1 MGFLNQISSLRFG
14 CEWSESENPMHRAIE
29 LRKAKRY
36 PVSAP
41 ALFMWAPKNEKSQ
54 SGRGVTRDINTSGVY
69 IQSDA
74 MPPVGALVQLEI
86 LLPKLGDTSP
96 GMHLQG
102 EGIVLRC
109 DYGGASKS
117 GFAASAQFYPDATN
131 AVLLHMETTGQ
142 VV

>member
-1 MGFLNQISSLRFG
+1 M
-14 CEWSESENPMHRAIE
+14 
-29 LRKAKRY
+29 
-36 PVSAP
+36 
-41 ALFMWAPKNEKSQ
+41 
-54 SGRGVTRDINTSGVY
+54 TRDINTSGVY